1 MSWVVKERH
10 IDSVTCA
17 NRIAKILVLLQKNH
31 FKSAVF
37 IFGYFINMKRPNFS
51 TDIVAVSLENNAAL
65 NGSDW
70 QGVDWLIGWL
80 HGRTVII
87 RAHKSH
93 AFSQII
99 PGLKAPIVIT
109 GCGVLLSEP
118 PHGDNNAT
126 IQGHSLLQAG
136 QFQV

>member
-1 MSWVVKERH
+1 MQTE
-10 IDSVTCA
+10 
-17 NRIAKILVLLQKNH
+17 LQKYSCYYNNKKNTSKVWCL
-31 FKSAVF
+31 FSATL
-37 IFGYFINMKRPNFS
+37 S
-51 TDIVAVSLENNAAL
+51 TRNVQIVAVSLENNAAL

-70 QGVDWLIGWL
+70 RGVDWLIGWL
-80 HGRTVII
+80 RGRTVII

-99 PGLKAPIVIT
+99 PGLRAPIVIT
-109 GCGVLLSEP
+109 GCGLLLSEP

>member
-1 MSWVVKERH
+1 M
-10 IDSVTCA
+10 
-17 NRIAKILVLLQKNH
+17 
-31 FKSAVF
+31 
-37 IFGYFINMKRPNFS
+37 
-51 TDIVAVSLENNAAL
+51 VSLENNAAL

-70 QGVDWLIGWL
+70 RGVDWLIGWL
-80 HGRTVII
+80 RGRTVII

>member
-17 NRIAKILVLLQKNH
+17 NRIAKMLVLLQQKKKNTSKVWCL
-31 FKSAVF
+31 FSATL
-37 IFGYFINMKRPNFS
+37 S
-51 TDIVAVSLENNAAL
+51 TRKVQIVAVLLENNAAL

-70 QGVDWLIGWL
+70 RGVDWLIGWL
-80 HGRTVII
+80 RCRTVII

-99 PGLKAPIVIT
+99 PGLKAPIVIP
-109 GCGVLLSEP
+109 GCGVLPSEP

>member
-1 MSWVVKERH
+1 MQTE
-10 IDSVTCA
+10 
-17 NRIAKILVLLQKNH
+17 LQKYSCYYNNNKKKNTSKVWCL
-31 FKSAVF
+31 FSATL
-37 IFGYFINMKRPNFS
+37 S
-51 TDIVAVSLENNAAL
+51 TRNVQIVAVSLENNAAL

-70 QGVDWLIGWL
+70 RGVDWLIGWL
-80 HGRTVII
+80 RGRTVII

-118 PHGDNNAT
+118 PHGDNNGT
-126 IQGHSLLQAG
+126 IQGHLLLQAG

>member
-17 NRIAKILVLLQKNH
+17 NRIAKILVLLQQKKNTSKVWCL
-31 FKSAVF
+31 FSATL
-37 IFGYFINMKRPNFS
+37 S
-51 TDIVAVSLENNAAL
+51 TRNVQIVAVSLENNAAL

-70 QGVDWLIGWL
+70 RGVDWLIGWL
-80 HGRTVII
+80 RGRTVII

-109 GCGVLLSEP
+109 GCGLLLSEP

>member
-1 MSWVVKERH
+1 MCKQNCKNTRVITTTKENT
-10 IDSVTCA
+10 SKVWC
-17 NRIAKILVLLQKNH
+17 L
-31 FKSAVF
+31 FSATL
-37 IFGYFINMKRPNFS
+37 S
-51 TDIVAVSLENNAAL
+51 TRNVQIVAVSLENNAAL

-70 QGVDWLIGWL
+70 RGVDWLIGWL
-80 HGRTVII
+80 RGRTVII

-109 GCGVLLSEP
+109 GCGLLLSEP

>member
-1 MSWVVKERH
+1 M
-10 IDSVTCA
+10 
-17 NRIAKILVLLQKNH
+17 QKYSCYYNNDKKKNTWKVWCL
-31 FKSAVF
+31 FSATL
-37 IFGYFINMKRPNFS
+37 S
-51 TDIVAVSLENNAAL
+51 TRNVQIVAVSLENNAAL

-80 HGRTVII
+80 RGRTVII
-87 RAHKSH
+87 RARKSH

-136 QFQV
+136 QFQVWIGCVASGLY